1 MVESGSDP
9 DTLDTSSLRALV
21 RDVPDFP
28 QAGIVFR
35 DITPLLGNG
44 AALRSAV
51 DALAALYQE
60 IDSVIGIESRG
71 FILGAP
77 VAYALG
83 VGMVPVRK
91 LGRLPRATERA
102 DYALEYGTNTVEI
115 HADALRPGERVL
127 IVDDVLAT
135 GGTAAAT
142 AELVERL
149 GGQVAGIAV
158 LIELPRTSADASDW
172 RATTSPAF
180 CSIDRMSRRRIIRQL
195 PALRRNSLPT
205 PLAIFIAARE
215 MNSSRQER
223 SESGPAER
231 AGAMVRCIL

>member
-1 MVESGSDP
+1 MIESDADP
-9 DTLDTSSLRALV
+9 VTLDTAAMMALV

-28 QAGIVFR
+28 QAGIIFR

-44 AALRSAV
+44 TALRSAV
-51 DALAALYQE
+51 DALAGLHPG
-60 IDSVIGIESRG
+60 IDSVVGIESRG

-91 LGRLPRATERA
+91 LGRLPRPTERA

-127 IVDDVLAT
+127 IIDDVLAT

-149 GGQVAGIAV
+149 GAQVAGIAV
-158 LIELPRTSADASDW
+158 LIELFDLGGRERLAGYHVTS
-172 RATTSPAF
+172 
-180 CSIDRMSRRRIIRQL
+180 L
-195 PALRRNSLPT
+195 LRY
-205 PLAIFIAARE
+205 
-215 MNSSRQER
+215 
-223 SESGPAER
+223 
-231 AGAMVRCIL
+231 

>member
-1 MVESGSDP
+1 MVESGSSLG
-9 DTLDTSSLRALV
+9 TLDTASLQALV

-51 DALAALYQE
+51 DTIAALYDE
-60 IDSVIGIESRG
+60 IDTVVGIESRG

-77 VAYALG
+77 VAYALR

-115 HADALRPGERVL
+115 HADALQPRERVL

-149 GGQVAGIAV
+149 GGEVAGIAV
-158 LIELPRTSADASDW
+158 LIELPELGGRERLASYAVTSLL
-172 RATTSPAF
+172 
-180 CSIDRMSRRRIIRQL
+180 QY
-195 PALRRNSLPT
+195 
-205 PLAIFIAARE
+205 
-215 MNSSRQER
+215 
-223 SESGPAER
+223 
-231 AGAMVRCIL
+231 

>member
-1 MVESGSDP
+1 MMAAP
-9 DTLDTSSLRALV
+9 LRALV

-35 DITPLLGNG
+35 DITPLLGDG
-44 AALRSAV
+44 EALRTAV
-51 DALAALYQE
+51 DALARAYPA
-60 IDSVIGIESRG
+60 IDVVVGIESRG

-115 HADALRPGERVL
+115 HADALRPGQRVL

-149 GGQVAGIAV
+149 GGVVAGIGV
-158 LIELPRTSADASDW
+158 LIELPDLGGRERLAAYGVTSLL
-172 RATTSPAF
+172 
-180 CSIDRMSRRRIIRQL
+180 QY
-195 PALRRNSLPT
+195 
-205 PLAIFIAARE
+205 
-215 MNSSRQER
+215 
-223 SESGPAER
+223 
-231 AGAMVRCIL
+231 